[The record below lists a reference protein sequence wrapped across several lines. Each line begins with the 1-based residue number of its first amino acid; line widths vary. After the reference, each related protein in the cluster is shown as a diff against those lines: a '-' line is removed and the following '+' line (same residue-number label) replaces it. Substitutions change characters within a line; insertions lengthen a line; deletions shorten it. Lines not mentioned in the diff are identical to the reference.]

1 VRILRTIRR
10 HGLVGEG
17 DRVAIA
23 VSGGGDSVALV
34 WLLQEIAQAGRLP
47 GTIAGLIHVN
57 HQLRGAESARDEAF
71 CRTLASRLDWRL
83 EVGSFDV
90 AARARETHRSIEA
103 AAREIRYGFLAE
115 AAARLGATRVATA
128 HTLEDQAETVLLRLL
143 RGAGARGMGGIRV
156 RRGIFIRPAL
166 DCRRAE
172 LRRYLQ
178 AHGESFCE
186 DSSNLDASVPRNRVR
201 HQLLPVVEEIAPGGI
216 TALARFASLA
226 AEDEAYLEQVAAEA
240 ASSVRL
246 RESVFH
252 NSGKKSTP
260 GVVLDAKAL
269 AGLPKPLGRRVLR
282 QAIAQVAPAAG
293 LTAVHLQALLEL
305 AAGDRASGHLDLPGL
320 QVERRGPT
328 LCMDAADSV
337 ASRPGAGFEAILT
350 VPGCVD
356 IKEAGLTIAAAL
368 ENRPA
373 WTPDPGHPH
382 DRAAIQASSVQLPL
396 NVRFRRPGDRFR
408 PLGAPGRR
416 KLQDLL
422 VDRKVPRQDRDHVPL
437 VVDAAGR
444 IVWVVGLAIAEDCRV
459 TSPATGVVVLKAERK
474 VLS

>member
-1 VRILRTIRR
+1 VRILRTIRQ

-34 WLLQEIAQAGRLP
+34 WLVQEIAQSGRLP

-57 HQLRGAESARDEAF
+57 HQLRGVESARDEAF
-71 CRTLASRLDWRL
+71 CRTLANRLGWRL

-90 AARARETHRSIEA
+90 AARAREKRRSIEA
-103 AAREIRYGFLAE
+103 TAREIRYGFLAE

-143 RGAGARGMGGIRV
+143 RGAGARGVGGIRV

-172 LRRYLQ
+172 LRQYLQ
-178 AHGESFCE
+178 ARGESFCE

-201 HQLLPVVEEIAPGGI
+201 HQLLPVVEGIAPRGI
-216 TALARFASLA
+216 KALARFASLA

-240 ASSVRL
+240 AASVRL
-246 RESVFH
+246 RESILE
-252 NSGKKSTP
+252 STP

-328 LCMDAADSV
+328 LCMDAATRN
-337 ASRPGAGFEAILT
+337 ATRPGSGFEAILM

-368 ENRPA
+368 ENRLA

-382 DRAAIQASSVQLPL
+382 DMAAIQASSVQLPL

-416 KLQDLL
+416 KLQDLF
-422 VDRKVPRQDRDHVPL
+422 VDRKVPRQDRDHVPI

-444 IVWVVGLAIAEDCRV
+444 IVWVVGLAIAEGCRV